1 MDKRF
6 WGILLAIFLV
16 FAGIV
21 YFSQQKKDNGGD
33 TSKVT
38 SHIMGSDKNN
48 VTLVEYGDYQCPA
61 CSSYFPVVKEVVD
74 KYKDQIQFQFR
85 NLPLTQIHPN
95 AFAGARAAE
104 AAGLQGKFWE
114 MHDMLYQQQ
123 NTWSGASDPKS
134 YFEDYASQL
143 GLDTAKFKTDFA
155 SANVNAAINADIAA
169 FKKTGA
175 TMQTPSFF
183 LNGKF
188 IKTTASV
195 DSFTKQIDEALAN
208 AKKSGDN
215 N

>member
-16 FAGIV
+16 FAGII
-21 YFSQQKKDNGGD
+21 YFSQQNKDNGGD

-38 SHIMGSDKNN
+38 SHIKGSDKNK
-48 VTLVEYGDYQCPA
+48 VVLVEYGDYQCPA
-61 CSSYFPVVKEVVD
+61 CGSYFPIVKQVVD

-95 AFAGARAAE
+95 AFAAARAAE
-104 AAGLQGKFWE
+104 AAGVQGKFWE

-123 NTWSGASDPKS
+123 STWSSASDPKT

-155 SANVNAAINADIAA
+155 SSAINDAINADIAA

-183 LNGKF
+183 LNGKS
-188 IKTTASV
+188 IKTTASL

-208 AKKSGDN
+208 ANKSGSN
-215 N
+215 

>member
-6 WGILLAIFLV
+6 WGIILAIFLV
-16 FAGIV
+16 FASIV
-21 YFSQQKKDNGGD
+21 YFSQKNKDDSGD

-38 SHIMGSDKNN
+38 SHIIGSDKNK
-48 VTLVEYGDYQCPA
+48 VLLVEYGDYQCPA
-61 CSSYFPVVKEVVD
+61 CGSYFPIVKQVID
-74 KYKDQIQFQFR
+74 KYKDEIQFQFR

-104 AAGLQGKFWE
+104 AAGVQGKFWE

-123 NTWSGASDPKS
+123 NTWSSASDPKS
-134 YFEDYASQL
+134 YFNDYASQL

-155 SANVNAAINADIAA
+155 SSAVNDAINADIAA

-183 LNGKF
+183 LNGKS

-208 AKKSGDN
+208 AKKSGN